1 VTLLGHTLTVVTDS
15 DASRIEELAAELDRL
30 LTRISSRTGSGDPV
44 RIALL
49 ACLQLSEQLRRLMEE
64 TQAADKTP
72 PEGGF
77 ARTPP
82 EGGFA
87 RTPPEGGLADA
98 DTKADWQKRLDAVL
112 EELKAATADPANP
125 VA

>member
-82 EGGFA
+82 EGG
-87 RTPPEGGLADA
+87 LADA